1 MTIHKN
7 TKIIILI
14 MKINI
19 DQIMIIIIIISNSS
33 HNQVIVTTMVIMT
46 IKKYHMTIVM
56 IKIIPNIVKILQKTK
71 SMYVKQDNLQGC
83 SLNQQNFVLKK
94 PMIETRNEEMVKK
107 VHLVQQRYFKSMQV
121 ITTNKVVL
129 LLPQVLLLASRLLF
143 LRLRVLWEMS
153 Q

>member
-83 SLNQQNFVLKK
+83 SLNQ
-94 PMIETRNEEMVKK
+94 
-107 VHLVQQRYFKSMQV
+107 
-121 ITTNKVVL
+121 
-129 LLPQVLLLASRLLF
+129 
-143 LRLRVLWEMS
+143 
-153 Q
+153 